1 MRSAEADGDTCW
13 ASGLEAFRNA
23 RNFAMVSN
31 RAQRCF
37 KQVGDRKLRL
47 LFEKEIWSRAPRVVK
62 EEWKNLPPTALRDY
76 GLCESVSRK
85 EEDTDTTP
93 FLGTKTSQSLNIC
106 FVLNVTAKQEATVTT
121 VKKVL
126 ESRP

>member
-1 MRSAEADGDTCW
+1 M
-13 ASGLEAFRNA
+13 
-23 RNFAMVSN
+23 
-31 RAQRCF
+31 
-37 KQVGDRKLRL
+37 
-47 LFEKEIWSRAPRVVK
+47 VK
-62 EEWKNLPPTALRDY
+62 EDWKNLPPTALRDY
-76 GLCESVSRK
+76 GLCESVSGK